1 MMQMDVSTQQ
11 VASTMAMVVLPQ
23 SVWED
28 VKSDIQ
34 DMKELI
40 TKRNNENTENEWIDS
55 VKARKMLGVSPKTW
69 QTYRD
74 KRIIPFAQIGR
85 KILVKRE
92 DLQAFMESHYISI
105 KE

>member
-1 MMQMDVSTQQ
+1 MMQIDVSTQQ

-34 DMKELI
+34 DMKELL
-40 TKRNNENTENEWIDS
+40 TKRNTKNTENKWIDS

-92 DLQAFMESHYISI
+92 DLQAFMESHYIST

>member
-34 DMKELI
+34 DMKELL
-40 TKRNNENTENEWIDS
+40 TKRNTENTENEWIDS

-92 DLQAFMESHYISI
+92 DLQAFIESHYISI

>member
-1 MMQMDVSTQQ
+1 MQMDVSTQQ

-34 DMKELI
+34 DMKELL
-40 TKRNNENTENEWIDS
+40 TKRNTENTENEWIDS